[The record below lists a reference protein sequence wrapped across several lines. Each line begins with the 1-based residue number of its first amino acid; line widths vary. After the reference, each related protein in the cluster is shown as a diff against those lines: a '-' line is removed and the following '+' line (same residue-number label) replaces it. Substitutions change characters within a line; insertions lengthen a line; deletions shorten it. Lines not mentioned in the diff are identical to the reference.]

1 MLHVIPALSVII
13 CCFLQ
18 FIDLSL
24 SIFIIIRF
32 SILIVFFL
40 FRICFV
46 SIIPYIRPSFVKV
59 GPLILWRLGNIL
71 CIINRLSFFGLSFF
85 FLFEKR
91 HPLFFLLLLLGK
103 SWPLIASRINS
114 AIHPIKDVVDQ
125 KPRRGFVSLSLNA
138 RLFLRKE

>member
-1 MLHVIPALSVII
+1 VLHVIPALSVII

-85 FLFEKR
+85 LFEKR